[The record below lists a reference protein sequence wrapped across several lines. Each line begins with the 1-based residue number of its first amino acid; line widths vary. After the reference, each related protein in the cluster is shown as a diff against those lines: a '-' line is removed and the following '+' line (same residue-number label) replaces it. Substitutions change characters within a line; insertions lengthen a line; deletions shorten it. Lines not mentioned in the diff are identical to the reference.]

1 MCSIQALITKC
12 IVYLEEEEAVV
23 EETLTYEFVSV
34 FLLSITSPWA
44 DMVKCRARRE
54 LQVFRKLM
62 KIPQLQE
69 RLMKGEEDTNELAE
83 FVRFCHLW
91 CYIIISFFKGSKG
104 HIECKV

>member
-1 MCSIQALITKC
+1 MQIYSTNSLFLSRAGDPLIGHGRHFGQTVHTMCSVQALITKC

-62 KIPQLQE
+62 KIPQLRE
-69 RLMKGEEDTNELAE
+69 RLMK
-83 FVRFCHLW
+83 R
-91 CYIIISFFKGSKG
+91 
-104 HIECKV
+104 